1 MLSTQCLG
9 GHFNQLFDWKFDK
22 RRMAIERSLRKNP
35 NLDKV
40 IKKDLFEYE
49 LFGVYSQ
56 VLETMIPPKTSS
68 YAMSIYQ
75 ILTNHITLS
84 GGQMGVSFRE
94 SKSDIINI
102 LKSYDIDY
110 RVAKPF
116 VDEYEY
122 RLSKQ
127 FQEEMDKQKG

>member
-1 MLSTQCLG
+1 
-9 GHFNQLFDWKFDK
+9 
-22 RRMAIERSLRKNP
+22 MAIERSLRKNP